1 MSQCLY
7 LRVQIYDTACLC
19 RIVPL
24 VSQLLQRAVYLAYGL
39 FRDRADPNT
48 TMTPA
53 VRILFMVFFA
63 LAGVGLVVY
72 ALIVWKRA
80 MEEEKNEKQ
89 DDPNQMK

>member
-1 MSQCLY
+1 LSGRKTSSTLFGVVGAY
-7 LRVQIYDTACLC
+7 L
-19 RIVPL
+19 
-24 VSQLLQRAVYLAYGL
+24 VYLAYGL